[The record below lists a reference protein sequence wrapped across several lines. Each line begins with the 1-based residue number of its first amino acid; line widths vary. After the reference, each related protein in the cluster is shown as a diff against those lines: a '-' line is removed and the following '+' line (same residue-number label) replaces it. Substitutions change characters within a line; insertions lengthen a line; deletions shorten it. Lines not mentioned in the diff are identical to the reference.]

1 MEDVSPLE
9 ADPEFMTGNVEIV
22 IRRVGEVGPIVKLK
36 CDNIIIKKKHA
47 ANTLSK
53 LMKRSGLTNKIKISG
68 RPPLKLVVLFINRKL
83 AQSITAAQ
91 QNNHI
96 FSTCFLAHH
105 VATDLVSESLSI
117 LLIQRTLS
125 SKCDPPICGHIHLV
139 THSLEEIRDSR
150 GISKLPQMQLS

>member
-1 MEDVSPLE
+1 MKDVSPLE
-9 ADPEFMTGNVEIV
+9 ADPEFVTGNVEVV
-22 IRRVGEVGPIVKLK
+22 IRRVGEVCPIVKLK
-36 CDNIIIKKKHA
+36 CDNIIIKKKHV
-47 ANTLSK
+47 ANTLSE

-139 THSLEEIRDSR
+139 THSLGKSGILR
-150 GISKLPQMQLS
+150 GSPNYPACS